1 MGRIL
6 STLLLSLLVI
16 CAQQAALVHEMGHAL
31 GHGPERAEAMVPGSG
46 TQDPG
51 TTEKGLYCDKCF
63 QFAHVAGAAF
73 AFSPAVFSL
82 VADTE
87 SARDRAAA
95 DLAADAPPS
104 RSRGP
109 PIVL

>member
-31 GHGPERAEAMVPGSG
+31 GHGPEQAQTTIPGSG
-46 TQDPG
+46 TQTPG

-63 QFAHVAGAAF
+63 QFAHVAGVAF